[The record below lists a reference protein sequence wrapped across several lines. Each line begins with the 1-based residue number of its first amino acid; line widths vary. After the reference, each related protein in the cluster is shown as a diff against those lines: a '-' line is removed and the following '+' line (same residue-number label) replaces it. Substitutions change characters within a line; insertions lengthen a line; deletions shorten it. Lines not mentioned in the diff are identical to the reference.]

1 MLQSR
6 RLGKPACV
14 GDNDNSRLS
23 WSPTTET
30 TVNKFLVIYKAPNA
44 VIDEWMKKPEQE
56 RKPEETKMM
65 EAWKQWMSAN
75 ASKVSDKGAGAGKPK
90 VVSSSGVKDARND
103 IMMYQ
108 IVQANSADEAAKMFV
123 GHPHFGIPQATI
135 EVMPL
140 KVMEG

>member
-1 MLQSR
+1 M
-6 RLGKPACV
+6 
-14 GDNDNSRLS
+14 D
-23 WSPTTET
+23 
-30 TVNKFLVIYKAPNA
+30 KFLVLYRAPNS

-65 EAWKQWMSAN
+65 EAWKKWMSAN
-75 ASKVSDKGAGAGKPK
+75 GSKLTDKGAGAGKPK

-123 GHPHFGIPQATI
+123 DHPHFGIPQATI
-135 EVMPL
+135 DPVRVSSRSQTTIFRLTGRSPS
-140 KVMEG
+140 GAAFRSRPG